1 MRVCF
6 QNACSASE
14 IPGQFEFMV
23 CALNISGGNECF
35 YLGIILI
42 ILFRNKFNL
51 IFFRLFLMRRKHMI
65 IG

>member
-14 IPGQFEFMV
+14 TPEQFEFMV
-23 CALNISGGNECF
+23 CALNISDGNECF
-35 YLGIILI
+35 YLRIILI
-42 ILFRNKFNL
+42 IV
-51 IFFRLFLMRRKHMI
+51 FFRLFLMRRKHMI